1 MATEVFAD
9 KSIMNNFGPMKM
21 EIIPLTAVAN
31 GETIT
36 SRMQNPQHAFMV
48 ADGDAGG
55 AAAGSVAIGGTL
67 GRTLTLHDPPITTN
81 IVIVFG
87 W

>member
-21 EIIPLTAVAN
+21 EVIPLTAVLN

-48 ADGDAGG
+48 SDGDA
-55 AAAGSVAIGGTL
+55 AGVATASVAIS
-67 GRTLTLHDPPITTN
+67 GRTLTLHDPAITTN